1 MQTKVTLT
9 WLLQAGCVCDREG
22 GGERERE
29 TEKERGVLREYMQR
43 KSFVLVYIC
52 C

>member
-1 MQTKVTLT
+1 MAF
-9 WLLQAGCVCDREG
+9 AGRMCVCDREG

-29 TEKERGVLREYMQR
+29 RKTEKERGVLREYMQR